1 MDFKIGI
8 EMREE
13 YKRLE
18 TARGA
23 LKFMRD
29 FMLVKPGENVVF
41 NYDTCV
47 DERVVRV
54 LAEATYSLDALPVV
68 VYTPTGRGFYGKA
81 NPPAPL
87 SAAVAAADVWVELS
101 YAPIMHSEP
110 YRQAVD
116 VNGARYVC
124 ATGLDVEML
133 VNLIE
138 KVNIDKVI

>member
-47 DERVVRV
+47 DERVVRA
-54 LAEATYSLDALPVV
+54 LAEATYSLDASPVV

-81 NPPAPL
+81 GLAKLLRQISVSILL
-87 SAAVAAADVWVELS
+87 SSKQDE
-101 YAPIMHSEP
+101 
-110 YRQAVD
+110 R
-116 VNGARYVC
+116 
-124 ATGLDVEML
+124 
-133 VNLIE
+133 
-138 KVNIDKVI
+138 